1 MTATAAPGGA
11 RAERARA
18 VARALSARV
27 GRNLRGVGPG
37 FVTGAA
43 DDDPSGIST
52 YATAGAAFG
61 YATLWTTLF
70 SVPLM
75 AAVQY
80 MCARV
85 GLVTGRGLT
94 GVLRERYPAWVVW
107 GACALLVVANTVNVA
122 ADLGGIASALE
133 LVTGVRSIW
142 YHCAAAA
149 LLIGL
154 LVWTSY
160 RVLAR
165 VLMGLTFS
173 LLAYVA
179 AAWLAHPPWASVLRA
194 TVWPPLRWDRAYLL
208 TLVAIFGTTISPYLF
223 VWQAAQEVE
232 EVNAA
237 GRAGRGGRPGP
248 RLDGGGGAPALDA
261 NLGAARR
268 DVLAGMCFSNLV
280 AFFIML
286 TTGATL
292 YAAGQRDVPS
302 AEAAAAALRPLAG
315 DGASLLF
322 ALGLVGTGLL
332 GVPVLA
338 GSTAY
343 AVAEARGWPAGMN
356 EPPSRARQFYLLIA
370 AGLGLAMLL
379 EHVGLSGFR
388 MLYWAAVTNGVL
400 APPLIVLILVVCN
413 DPRVMGRHVNRWSA
427 NVLGTAT
434 ALLMTAA
441 AAAVL
446 VVR

>member
-1 MTATAAPGGA
+1 MTTAATAPDGA
-11 RAERARA
+11 AGA
-18 VARALSARV
+18 VRSAVRALSARV
-27 GRNLRGVGPG
+27 GRNLRVVGPG
-37 FVTGAA
+37 FITGAA

-94 GVLRERYPAWVVW
+94 GVLRARYPAWVVW
-107 GACALLVVANTVNVA
+107 SACALLVVANTVNVA
-122 ADLGGIASALE
+122 ADLSGIASALE

-142 YHCAAAA
+142 YHCVAAA
-149 LLIGL
+149 LLIAL

-160 RVLAR
+160 RTLAR

-179 AAWLAHPPWASVLRA
+179 AAWLARPAWDTVLRA
-194 TVWPPLRWDRAYLL
+194 TLLPPLRWDRAYLV

-232 EVNAA
+232 EVSAA
-237 GRAGRGGRPGP
+237 RRSGVDATGRAGARSA
-248 RLDGGGGAPALDA
+248 GGATALAA
-261 NLGAARR
+261 NLRAARR
-268 DVLAGMCFSNLV
+268 DVLAGMSFSNLI

-302 AEAAAAALRPLAG
+302 AEVAAAALRPLAG

-343 AVAEARGWPAGMN
+343 AVAEARGWRAGMN
-356 EPPSRARQFYLLIA
+356 EPPSRARQFYLLVA
-370 AGLGLAMLL
+370 AGLGLGMLL
-379 EHVGLSGFR
+379 DHVGLSGFR
-388 MLYWAAVTNGVL
+388 VLYWAAVTNGLL
-400 APPLIVLILVVCN
+400 APPLIALILVVCN
-413 DPRVMGRHVNRWSA
+413 DWRVMGQHVNQWWT
-427 NVLGTAT
+427 NVLGGAT
-434 ALLMTAA
+434 VVLMTAA
-441 AAAVL
+441 AAALL